1 MKADWRFLR
10 LVAYLYAGTSVIG
23 YAGLSRYGSH
33 GVLRSAIAADIMSL
47 VHLLLGYC
55 AVEYSFGKSNITFLK
70 IVLGGIGL
78 RLFLMASLV
87 LILLRYYAFDP
98 LSLTLSLLIFYV
110 LNLVLEIYLL
120 ENRVTV
126 KKQS

>member
-1 MKADWRFLR
+1 VKADWRFLR
-10 LVAYLYAGTSVIG
+10 LVAYLYAGASVIA
-23 YAGLSRYGSH
+23 YAICTMFGSRET
-33 GVLRSAIAADIMSL
+33 LRSAVVADIMSL
-47 VHLLLGYC
+47 IHLLLGYG

-98 LSLTLSLLIFYV
+98 LSLTLSLLFFYV
-110 LNLVLEIYLL
+110 LNLILEIYLL

>member
-10 LVAYLYAGTSVIG
+10 LVLSLYAGISVVG
-23 YAGLSRYGSH
+23 YVGLSQYASH
-33 GVLRSAIAADIMSL
+33 DVLRSAIAADLMSFL
-47 VHLLLGYC
+47 HLMVGYG
-55 AVEYSFGKSNITFLK
+55 AVEFSFDKSNITFLK

-78 RLFLMASLV
+78 RLFLLASV
-87 LILLRYYAFDP
+87 FLILLRWYGFDP
-98 LSLTLSLLIFYV
+98 LSLTLSLFFFYV

-120 ENRVTV
+120 ENRVSV

>member
-1 MKADWRFLR
+1 VKADWRFLR
-10 LVAYLYAGTSVIG
+10 LVAYVYVGASVVGYVLFSVYGWREAVHSVI
-23 YAGLSRYGSH
+23 AAEILSLLH
-33 GVLRSAIAADIMSL
+33 V
-47 VHLLLGYC
+47 LLGYG
-55 AVEYSFGKSNITFLK
+55 AVEYSYEKSNITFLK

-78 RLFLMASLV
+78 RLFLMASVVLV
-87 LILLRYYAFDP
+87 LLRYYAYDP

-120 ENRVTV
+120 ESKVTV

>member
-10 LVAYLYAGTSVIG
+10 LVAYLYAGTSAIG
-23 YAGLSRYGSH
+23 YVVVSTYGSRD
-33 GVLRSAIAADIMSL
+33 VLRSAIVADVLSI

-55 AVEYSFGKSNITFLK
+55 AVEYAFGKSNITFLK

-78 RLFLMASLV
+78 RLFLLASFVLV
-87 LILLRYYAFDP
+87 LLRYFAFDP
-98 LSLTLSLLIFYV
+98 LSLTLSLFFFYV
-110 LNLVLEIYLL
+110 LDLVLEIYLL

-126 KKQS
+126 KKQP

>member
-10 LVAYLYAGTSVIG
+10 LIAYLYGGISVVG
-23 YAGLSRYGSH
+23 YAGLSRYASH
-33 GVLRSAIAADIMSL
+33 DVLRSAVAADGMSL
-47 VHLLLGYC
+47 AHLLLGYC

-78 RLFLMASLV
+78 RLFLLASV
-87 LILLRYYAFDP
+87 FLILLRLYGFDP
-98 LSLTLSLLIFYV
+98 LSLTLSLFFFYV
-110 LNLVLEIYLL
+110 INLVLEIYLL
-120 ENRVTV
+120 ENRVSV